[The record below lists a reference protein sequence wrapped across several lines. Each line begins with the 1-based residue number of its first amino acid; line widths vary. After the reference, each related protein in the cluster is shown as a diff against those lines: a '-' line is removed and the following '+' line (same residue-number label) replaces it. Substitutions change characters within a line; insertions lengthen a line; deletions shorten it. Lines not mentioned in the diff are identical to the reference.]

1 MSVHR
6 LPRGGDEHGKEE
18 SKEESEEGEEGRP
31 QEGEEGEAP
40 QVTFD
45 KENKLATPRARRG
58 GSLFIP
64 DATMLRPTR
73 TR

>member
-6 LPRGGDEHGKEE
+6 LPRGGDEHGKEKG
-18 SKEESEEGEEGRP
+18 KEESEEGEEGR
-31 QEGEEGEAP
+31 QEDQEGEAP

-58 GSLFIP
+58 GSLFYS
-64 DATMLRPTR
+64 
-73 TR
+73 